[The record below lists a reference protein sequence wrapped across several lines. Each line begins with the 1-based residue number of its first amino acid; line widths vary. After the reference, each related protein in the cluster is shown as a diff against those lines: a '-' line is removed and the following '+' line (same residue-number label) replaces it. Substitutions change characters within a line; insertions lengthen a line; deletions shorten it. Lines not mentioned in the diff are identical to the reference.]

1 MPKEMYPSV
10 SIDGSHILMGTKHCN
25 GCTEEHLYMRVNDAI
40 TYDIAGGAPVNYYG
54 MTSNGTKVFFTSADQ
69 LTSDDHDTSADLYM
83 WSEQGEL
90 EEEPLTRLSVGGGGQ
105 GDTDACSASWTEK
118 CDVGMVIGQQ
128 VTDYPIATDSGDVYF
143 YSPEVLDQA
152 ENGVDGGRNL
162 YVYREGHVQLVATL
176 SVNGAGV
183 LTRIQVSPNGS
194 HAAFVT
200 KAKLTGYDNGTFRE
214 MYSFDPATG
223 AVECVSC
230 IPTGEPPT
238 TNVEASVSGLFMS
251 DDGRTFFSTTDAL
264 VAKDTNEGSDVYEFV
279 EGRPQLISTGTG
291 QAYHR
296 ASGAIIPLSLMG
308 VSPTASTSTSRPS
321 TPWCPGSER
330 GLPQVLR
337 RPDGWRLRFHPA
349 ARHPAKPPTSA
360 TGRAARSPALP

>member
-1 MPKEMYPSV
+1 
-10 SIDGSHILMGTKHCN
+10 
-25 GCTEEHLYMRVNDAI
+25 
-40 TYDIAGGAPVNYYG
+40 
-54 MTSNGTKVFFTSADQ
+54 
-69 LTSDDHDTSADLYM
+69 M

-105 GDTDACSASWTEK
+105 GDTDACSASWTNK

-152 ENGVDGGRNL
+152 ENGVDGARNL
-162 YVYREGHVQLVATL
+162 YVYREGHVELVATL
-176 SVNGAGV
+176 SVDGAGA
-183 LTRIQVSPNGS
+183 LTRIQVSPDGS

-200 KAKLTGYDNGTFRE
+200 TAKLTAYDNAGFDE

-238 TNVEASVSGLFMS
+238 DERRSQRLRLLHVRRRPDVL
-251 DDGRTFFSTTDAL
+251 RRPTDAL
-264 VAKDTNEGSDVYEFV
+264 VAKDTNEGSDVYEYV

-291 QAYHR
+291 QIYQR
-296 ASGAIIPLSLMG
+296 
-308 VSPTASTSTSRPS
+308 
-321 TPWCPGSER
+321 
-330 GLPQVLR
+330 
-337 RPDGWRLRFHPA
+337 
-349 ARHPAKPPTSA
+349 
-360 TGRAARSPALP
+360 GRAERSSRSR